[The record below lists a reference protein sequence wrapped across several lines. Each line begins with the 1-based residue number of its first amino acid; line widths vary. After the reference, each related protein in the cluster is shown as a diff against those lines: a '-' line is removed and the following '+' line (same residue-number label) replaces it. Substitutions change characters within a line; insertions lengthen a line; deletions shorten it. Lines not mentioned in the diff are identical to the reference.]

1 MTLSAKDVPSDLALE
16 VRDALSPER
25 FLAAARAF
33 FGYVK
38 EVTDAV
44 VPEGETLSW
53 SVRVREGSAVI
64 AVEPAKGAA
73 PSLVQRV
80 YARAETA
87 VRHLS
92 DGDIEGAALSDQALK
107 HLQALS
113 ELTGR
118 GEQGPGGVCLW
129 VKHVPLDIVP
139 AIAEA
144 IREDW
149 RADYSDHGTV
159 EGKLETIQDRA
170 GSLQL
175 QVRDVMMHQ
184 TIRCSFQEDML
195 AEAFKAFRKRVE
207 VTGLIHFRKNG
218 IPVSIQVDRIER
230 LPDDDE
236 LPDIEEVKGVLRAG
250 A

>member
-1 MTLSAKDVPSDLALE
+1 MSPKDIPSDLALE

-44 VPEGETLSW
+44 VPEGEKLAW

-64 AVEPAKGAA
+64 AVEPTKNVA

-80 YARAETA
+80 YARAEAA

-92 DGDIEGAALSDQALK
+92 EGDVEGAALPDQALR
-107 HLQALS
+107 HLQTLS
-113 ELTGR
+113 ELTER
-118 GEQGPGGVCLW
+118 DDAAPGAVRLW
-129 VKHVPLDIVP
+129 VKHAPLDIVP
-139 AIAEA
+139 AIAHA

-149 RADYSDHGTV
+149 RAEYGDYGTV

-170 GSLQL
+170 GTLQL
-175 QVRDVMMHQ
+175 QVRDTVLHQ
-184 TIRCSFQEDML
+184 TIRCSFQEEML
-195 AEAFKAFRKRVE
+195 PEAFMAFRKRVE

-218 IPVSIQVDRIER
+218 VPVSIQVDRIER

-236 LPDIEEVKGVLRAG
+236 LPDIDDVKGILRERA
-250 A
+250 